1 MKAEDY
7 DSQNYHQNT
16 IRTKYFEKSRSV
28 FAFST
33 ILGVTRILSSSR
45 LVPEGKTDKETPES
59 SRLEFSEK
67 LSANNAALADA
78 EDSKDAQDNSSDLPL
93 L

>member
-1 MKAEDY
+1 M
-7 DSQNYHQNT
+7 
-16 IRTKYFEKSRSV
+16 
-28 FAFST
+28 
-33 ILGVTRILSSSR
+33 SSSR

-78 EDSKDAQDNSSDLPL
+78 EDSQDAQDNSSDLPL